1 MGIGQSRRRR
11 RRRRAPRGR
20 ARGFSAK
27 TIDPRGAVAGRVETR
42 PRVCEKH
49 VDGTS
54 TSPRRARDRA
64 AAAKNSGGSV
74 AMTRY
79 RKTRGRARGAFAS
92 RLRVG
97 RRNRRFL
104 RFLSR
109 CACSRSRGLTLSRA
123 LRRPRLNA
131 RARGRPRVD
140 ARAWAFVTHLTSPN
154 AHACV
159 RRSRSRVTG
168 DSGARGLRGKIA
180 KQYNKMCS
188 RQTCRRAST
197 STRATLTRADRGA
210 YLRFRGVC
218 VRKPRAWFCS

>member
-1 MGIGQSRRRR
+1 MSFGEAVGESVSLFRGVEGAVGFRGRENDRSARFRSRDGT
-11 RRRRAPRGR
+11 RAPRGC
-20 ARGFSAK
+20 A
-27 TIDPRGAVAGRVETR
+27 
-42 PRVCEKH
+42 EKH

-79 RKTRGRARGAFAS
+79 RGTRGRARGAFAS

-168 DSGARGLRGKIA
+168 DSGARGRRGKTA

-210 YLRFRGVC
+210 Y
-218 VRKPRAWFCS
+218 